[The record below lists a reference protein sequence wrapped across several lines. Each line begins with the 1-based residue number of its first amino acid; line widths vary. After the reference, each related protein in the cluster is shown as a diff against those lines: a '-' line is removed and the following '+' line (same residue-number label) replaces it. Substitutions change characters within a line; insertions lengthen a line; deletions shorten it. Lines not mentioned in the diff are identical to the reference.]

1 MDNREEQFM
10 QLLGGDAV
18 DAFIELDKRKE
29 IFCLI
34 AEVKLLKGII
44 DILIL
49 ENQLK
54 LPQKS
59 VDFALRTARQY
70 VQNKFPKAKIT
81 FGEPKS
87 ENGQNEEIQKD
98 SKKA

>member
-1 MDNREEQFM
+1 MDNLENQFM

-18 DAFIELDKRKE
+18 DAYIGLDKRKE
-29 IFCLI
+29 IFYLI
-34 AEVKLLKGII
+34 AEVKLLKSII

-54 LPQKS
+54 FPQTS
-59 VDFALRTARQY
+59 VDFVVSTARQY

>member
-1 MDNREEQFM
+1 MDNLENQFM

-18 DAFIELDKRKE
+18 DAYIGLDKRKE
-29 IFCLI
+29 IFYLN
-34 AEVKLLKGII
+34 AEVKLLKSII
-44 DILIL
+44 HILIL

-54 LPQKS
+54 LPQTS
-59 VDFALRTARQY
+59 VDVALSTARQY

-81 FGEPKS
+81 FGEPQS
-87 ENGQNEEIQKD
+87 EKGQNEEIQKD